1 MANSFK
7 YQDNTY
13 RIGDTV
19 TLTYKIKE
27 GEKERKQLFKGIII
41 KFRGQTPET
50 KMLTIRKISKSGIGV
65 ERIIPLISPFI
76 ASIKLV
82 KKGINRRA
90 KIYYIRN
97 LSGQKL
103 TQQLYRKK

>member
-13 RIGDTV
+13 CIGDTV

-82 KKGINRRA
+82 KKSNNRRA

-103 TQQLYRKK
+103 TQQLYRK